1 MEWPSAPLDVFPPA
15 TSQFLAAFHGVTLI
29 NEIESGIRNRNPA
42 ESNSRDAVNR
52 IRFGEQWNLVS

>member
-1 MEWPSAPLDVFPPA
+1 MEWPCAPLDVFPPA

-29 NEIESGIRNRNPA
+29 NEIESGIRNPA
-42 ESNSRDAVNR
+42 ESNSWDAAIR